1 MKVLNFQFEN
11 SLSLLKHI
19 ENNAFQTEKNLLVQ
33 FFDGRNDEYLFGEM
47 SRQLFSLLPN
57 ATILGVTTAGEI
69 LDGKML
75 ENSVLISFCAFSHT
89 KLIPLSSPT
98 CDFNGGK
105 SIGKKLPKKHVK
117 VAIFFSEGLKGKP
130 EYFLHGVDSVC
141 KDLVIAGGAAADYGR
156 FSKTLISLN
165 GEVFSNGVVGVAF
178 DNATLKIQNQ
188 WKLNWNPIGK
198 PMVITKVQ
206 DNTIFELDSRPIC
219 EVIRH
224 YFGDDI
230 VANLPSSIVK
240 FPLIKTENGV
250 NIARAPIAI
259 TEGALVFGG
268 NFAIGDK
275 VRFGIA
281 NIDAIIENN
290 DSILLQKP
298 EVFWIYS
305 CMGRKAFA
313 GKILENEFHICNVLD
328 TTSGFFSYGEFFK
341 TPQSTQMLNLT
352 TTILALSEQEHM
364 ETLPA
369 LKVIQLDEK
378 HQNIAVM
385 SRLTNAIVD
394 ELEHTIKTLDAY
406 KIALDANSI
415 VSKTNTKGIITYV
428 NDLFVK
434 ISGYTREELI
444 GRSHR
449 IIRHPDMH
457 SSTFQDMWQTITK
470 GKIWQGM
477 ITNRTKSGEA
487 YHVDTT
493 IVPLFDENKNI
504 IEFISTR
511 NDLTKI
517 ITQQQQIQKQTTD
530 ALTNLPNRIKLFDDL
545 ASSSNPI
552 IALVN
557 IDSFGEINRF
567 YGFESGNTILKEF
580 ANTLPKMLPSSSY
593 KLYKL
598 DADNFVILNDG
609 EKTELFCKTIEHII
623 QQIHAHQFLS
633 ELQGISAR
641 ISVGIANKK
650 AQILSR
656 AEEALKQARLKNCDW
671 FLSSEKEE
679 AIYLQNFHMLST
691 LKNAIENDRIV
702 PYYQAIVNV
711 KTKCTTKYES
721 LIRLIDEN
729 GKVYTPYFFLEVAKK
744 SKYYPTLTRMMIEKT
759 LYDFASREEDIAIN
773 LSVED
778 IEDKETVAFIKNA
791 IINFEEPSR
800 ITFELTETEAI
811 QDYLTITTFIK
822 TVKELGVKIA
832 IDDFG
837 SGYSNFA
844 YLAQFN
850 ADVLKIDG
858 TIIKEIAVDNNS
870 YQIAATIHD
879 FAKRLGMQTVAEF
892 VFNQAIDEIVK
903 ELNIDF
909 AQGYYHAEP
918 VPVEKLPL

>member
-1 MKVLNFQFEN
+1 MKVSNLQFKDF
-11 SLSLLKHI
+11 LSLEKHI
-19 ENNAFQTEKNLLVQ
+19 VSHTFNHEKALLVQ
-33 FFDGRNDEYLFGEM
+33 FFDGRNDE
-47 SRQLFSLLPN
+47 QLFREMASKLFLLLPK

-75 ENSVLISFCAFSHT
+75 ENSVLISFCAFAHT
-89 KLIPLSSPT
+89 KLIPLYTPT
-98 CDFNGGK
+98 CDFEGGK
-105 SIGKKLPKKHVK
+105 CIVKALPKERVK
-117 VAIFFSEGLKGKP
+117 AAIFFSEGLEGKP
-130 EYFLHGVDSVC
+130 EEFLHGADSVC
-141 KDLVIAGGAAADYGR
+141 KELIIAGGAAADYGR
-156 FSKTLISLN
+156 FSKTFIALN
-165 GEVFSNGVVGVAF
+165 DKVFAKGVVGVAF
-178 DNATLKIQNQ
+178 DNPTLKIQNQ

-198 PMVITKVQ
+198 PMVVTKAEH
-206 DNTIFELDSRPIC
+206 NTIFELDSQPIF

-224 YFGDDI
+224 YFGDD
-230 VANLPSSIVK
+230 VVTNLPSSIVK

-250 NIARAPIAI
+250 NIARAPIAL
-259 TEGALVFGG
+259 TKEALVFAG
-268 NFAIGDK
+268 NFVIGDK

-281 NIDAIIENN
+281 NIDAIVENN

-313 GKILENEFHICNVLD
+313 GTILENEFHLYD
-328 TTSGFFSYGEFFK
+328 ELGTTSGFFSYGEFFK
-341 TPQSTQMLNLT
+341 TPRSTQMLNLT
-352 TTILALSEQEHM
+352 TTILALSEQEYK
-364 ETLPA
+364 ETLPTQ
-369 LKVIQLDEK
+369 KPVQLDEQ

-385 SRLTNAIVD
+385 SRLTNAVVD

-406 KIALDANSI
+406 KVALDANSI

-434 ISGYTREELI
+434 ISGYKREELI
-444 GRSHR
+444 GRSHN
-449 IIRHPDMH
+449 IIRHPDTLT
-457 SSTFQDMWQTITK
+457 STFKDMWKTITK
-470 GKIWQGM
+470 GKVWQGM
-477 ITNRTKSGEA
+477 ITNKTKSGEA
-487 YHVDTT
+487 YYVDTT

-504 IEFISTR
+504 VEYISTR

-530 ALTNLPNRIKLFDDL
+530 DLTHLPNRIKLFDDL
-545 ASSSNPI
+545 ALSNNPR

-567 YGFESGNTILKEF
+567 YGFESGNTLLKEF
-580 ANTLPKMLPSSSY
+580 TTTMLKMLPSSFY

-598 DADNFVILNDG
+598 DADNFILFTDG
-609 EKTELFCKTIEHII
+609 EDIATFCKVVEEII
-623 QQIHAHQFLS
+623 SQIHSHEFLPQ
-633 ELQGISAR
+633 LQGILAR
-641 ISVGIANKK
+641 ISVGIATEK

-671 FLSSEKEE
+671 FLSNEKEE
-679 AIYLQNFHMLST
+679 AIHLQNFQMLSI

-702 PYYQAIVNV
+702 PYYQAIVTI
-711 KTKCTTKYES
+711 KSRRTTKYES

-744 SKYYPTLTRMMIEKT
+744 SKYYSILTRTMIEKS
-759 LYDFASREEDIAIN
+759 LFDFEKRTEEIAIN

-791 IINFEEPSR
+791 IVNFKDPSR

-811 QDYLTITTFIK
+811 QDYKTITTFIK
-822 TVKELGVKIA
+822 SVKELGVKIA

-850 ADVLKIDG
+850 ADILKIDG
-858 TIIKEIAVDNNS
+858 TIIKEIATDSNS
-870 YQIAATIHD
+870 YQIAAAIND
-879 FAKRLGMQTVAEF
+879 FAKRLGMKTVAEF
-892 VFNQAIDEIVK
+892 VFNQEIDDIVK
-903 ELNIDF
+903 ELKIDF
-909 AQGYYHAEP
+909 AQGYYHAQP
-918 VPVEKLPL
+918 VPVEKLP